1 MSCLMLLSVAW
12 IKAQKATNQIYRGL
26 RVGEK
31 ANTTGCWNQDI
42 EMFRQLKTGLR
53 GVNGKSCT
61 LQGWVVG
68 MINRPWERY
77 ELKAVIYV

>member
-12 IKAQKATNQIYRGL
+12 RKAQKAANQIDRGHRL
-26 RVGEK
+26 GEK
-31 ANTTGCWNQDI
+31 ANTMGCWNQDT
-42 EMFRQLKTGLR
+42 EMFRQLETGLR
-53 GVNGKSCT
+53 GVSVKSCT

-68 MINRPWERY
+68 MISRPGERY